1 MDAFIGT
8 VLNWPVNFAPR
19 DWAFCDGR
27 LILISSN
34 TALYSLIGN
43 YYGGDGRTTFGL
55 PDLRGRVTVGAGQGP
70 GLSSYQLGQTGGA
83 EAVALSV
90 SEMPSHNHIATVSA
104 STPGSVNMPLSQEDA
119 VRETPQAGDI
129 LATPSSEIYGPN
141 NDSTVNTQLAGSTG
155 GENVTISNTGG
166 SIPHAN
172 MQPYLVLNYIIALQG
187 IYPSRS

>member
-8 VLNWPVNFAPR
+8 VLNWPASFAPR
-19 DWAFCDGR
+19 DWAFCDGQ
-27 LILISSN
+27 IMLISNNPS
-34 TALYSLIGN
+34 LYSLIGN

-55 PDLRGRVTVGAGQGP
+55 PDLRGRVSVGAGQGP
-70 GLSSYQLGQTGGA
+70 GLSRYELGQSGGV
-83 EAVALSV
+83 EAVVLNV
-90 SEMPSHNHIATVSA
+90 SEMPSHNHIAIVSG
-104 STPGSVNMPLSQEDA
+104 SSSGSVNMPLSQEDA

-141 NDSTVNTQLAGSTG
+141 DGSTVNTQLTGGTG

-166 SIPHAN
+166 NLPHEN
-172 MQPYLVLNYIIALQG
+172 RQPYLVLNYIIALQG